1 MQTKLT
7 LRMDDRLIANA
18 KEHAASVGK
27 SLSQVVAEYFAAN
40 LSATASRPTQT
51 PRVSK
56 LRGSL
61 KDSAVDTDD
70 YLNHLEEKYF

>member
-18 KEHAASVGK
+18 KEYAASVGK
-27 SLSQVVAEYFAAN
+27 SLSQLVAEYFAAN
-40 LSATASRPTQT
+40 LSATAPRPSQT
-51 PRVSK
+51 PRVTK

-61 KDSAVDTDD
+61 KDSGIDADD
-70 YLNHLEEKYF
+70 YLNHLEEKHF